1 MATTIGH
8 DRFART
14 KGALGGTAGTA
25 LASGAHRMAIAEEST
40 EHIHAFHQ
48 GLPRVS
54 LPVTTAGAGR
64 RVMRQGKRVCHA
76 RQYWV

>member
-1 MATTIGH
+1 MATAIGH

-25 LASGAHRMAIAEEST
+25 LASGGHHMAIAEEST

-54 LPVTTAGAGR
+54 LPVTTAGSGR
-64 RVMRQGKRVCHA
+64 RVMRQGKRGIV
-76 RQYWV
+76 